1 MTRRPPDIDRALAIA
16 DIVDHDEGL
25 LDELEG
31 LLLVTA
37 GRSERLSPAAVAR
50 DTRLSREAATD
61 LFRQLLEGNVVR
73 RSTYDAELVE
83 TPCSVD
89 ATRVRTLLERTQQS
103 IRTLNAH
110 RERVPITEV
119 TPLITFPDDPA
130 FSGMTPTSMGMDGLL
145 STLASQVK
153 RTEHEIV
160 LLSPFFEGEGFGRL
174 ADVLLDALERDI
186 ELTIVTRYLSD
197 PDSHNYGVIESF
209 IERATDRGV
218 ASMVSLI
225 DYTVWSNA
233 TPASERR
240 QGGENPKFTLHAKVM
255 LFDTRA
261 AYVGSANITDY
272 GFDRYLELGVLL
284 EGSKVASFR
293 DLCEFLLG
301 SDGAVSVE
309 L

>member
-1 MTRRPPDIDRALAIA
+1 MTRRSPDTDRALAIA
-16 DIVDHDEGL
+16 DIVDHEEAL

-31 LLLVTA
+31 LLLVAA
-37 GRSERLSPAAVAR
+37 GRSERISPAAVAR

-61 LFRQLLEGNVVR
+61 LFRQLLEGNVVQR
-73 RSTYDAELVE
+73 TTYDAELVE

-89 ATRVRTLLERTQQS
+89 AGRARTIFEHTQES
-103 IRTLNAH
+103 IRIIDAH
-110 RERVPITEV
+110 RDRVPITEV
-119 TPLITFPDDPA
+119 TPLVTFPDDPE
-130 FSGMTPTSMGMDGLL
+130 FSEATPASMGMEGLL

-160 LLSPFFEGEGFGRL
+160 LLAPFFEGEGFGRL
-174 ADVLLDALERDI
+174 ADVLLDALERGV
-186 ELTIVTRYLSD
+186 ELTIVTRYLLD

-209 IERATDRGV
+209 MERAAERGV

-225 DYTVWSNA
+225 DYTVWSSD

-301 SDGAVSVE
+301 SDGAVSVT

>member
-1 MTRRPPDIDRALAIA
+1 
-16 DIVDHDEGL
+16 
-25 LDELEG
+25 
-31 LLLVTA
+31 
-37 GRSERLSPAAVAR
+37 
-50 DTRLSREAATD
+50 
-61 LFRQLLEGNVVR
+61 
-73 RSTYDAELVE
+73 
-83 TPCSVD
+83 
-89 ATRVRTLLERTQQS
+89 
-103 IRTLNAH
+103 
-110 RERVPITEV
+110 
-119 TPLITFPDDPA
+119 
-130 FSGMTPTSMGMDGLL
+130 MGMDGLL